1 MHLRITIGIYFIL
14 GLSFGLSAQV
24 SLGGVAKC
32 MNGKP
37 FPGVVVKLENLRS
50 KTATYAIS
58 GDQGEY
64 SFCNVDSTQ
73 NYRISASFNDALRPP
88 EAGINII
95 DLELIR
101 GFVERREE
109 IPGLGFFAANFSDR
123 EYGVDARDLSSLR
136 AFLLDNFRAT
146 DRNRIAPKWLVLMNQ
161 PNLYYPVAVDNFK
174 ALRDQADLNWVV
186 IKTGDVDGSYC
197 R

>member
-1 MHLRITIGIYFIL
+1 MNFQIAIRICFVL
-14 GLSFGLSAQV
+14 GLSNSLNAQI

-37 FPGVVVKLENLRS
+37 FPGVVVKLENLRT

-101 GFVERREE
+101 GFVEKGDL
-109 IPGLGFFAANFSDR
+109 IPGLGFLAANFSDR

-136 AFLLDNFRAT
+136 AFLLDNFRPL
-146 DRNRIAPKWLVLMNQ
+146 DHNRVTPKWLVLMNQ

-197 R
+197 K